1 MERLWNYWK
10 YLWESRTNY
19 WLDIHMNET
28 TRAKIIWFT
37 ILCIITNFIVCTLLS
52 LFLSDYIDPYTN
64 KAIIYYIFTAITGIY
79 VFYLLIF

>member
-1 MERLWNYWK
+1 MGICKIK
-10 YLWESRTNY
+10 YRKLNTSNNSKIT
-19 WLDIHMNET
+19 MNET
-28 TRAKIIWFT
+28 KKAKIIWFT

-52 LFLSDYIDPYTN
+52 LFLQDYIDPYTN

>member
-1 MERLWNYWK
+1 MGICKIK
-10 YLWESRTNY
+10 YRKLNTSNNSK
-19 WLDIHMNET
+19 INMNET
-28 TRAKIIWFT
+28 TKAKIIWFT

-79 VFYLLIF
+79 TFYLLIF

>member
-1 MERLWNYWK
+1 MGICKIK
-10 YLWESRTNY
+10 YRKLNTSNNSKIT
-19 WLDIHMNET
+19 MNET
-28 TRAKIIWFT
+28 KKAKIIWFT